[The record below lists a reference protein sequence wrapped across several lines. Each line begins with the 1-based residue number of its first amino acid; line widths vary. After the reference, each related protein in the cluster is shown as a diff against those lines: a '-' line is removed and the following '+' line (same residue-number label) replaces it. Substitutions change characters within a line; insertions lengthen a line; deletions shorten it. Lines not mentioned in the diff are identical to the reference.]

1 MPSTRPSREAVALL
15 RKWLEQ
21 LEGQVSV
28 NATPEHKAQ
37 QSAEEHADQ
46 ELATS
51 WTARHR
57 SSFLRKPQKKRKQ
70 PGTPQK
76 KRTPR

>member
-15 RKWLEQ
+15 REWLEQ

-28 NATPEHKAQ
+28 NAPPEHKAQ

>member
-15 RKWLEQ
+15 REWLEQ
-21 LEGQVSV
+21 LEGQVS
-28 NATPEHKAQ
+28 AIPEHKAQ

-70 PGTPQK
+70 LGTPQK

>member
-15 RKWLEQ
+15 REWLEQ

-28 NATPEHKAQ
+28 NAIPEHKAQ
-37 QSAEEHADQ
+37 QLAEEHADQ
-46 ELATS
+46 ELATG

-57 SSFLRKPQKKRKQ
+57 SSFLREPQKKRKQ

>member
-15 RKWLEQ
+15 REWVEQ
-21 LEGQVSV
+21 LEGQVS
-28 NATPEHKAQ
+28 AIPEHKAQ
-37 QSAEEHADQ
+37 QLAEEHADQ
-46 ELATS
+46 ALATG

-57 SSFLRKPQKKRKQ
+57 SSFLREPQKKRKQ

>member
-15 RKWLEQ
+15 REWVEQ
-21 LEGQVSV
+21 LEGQVS
-28 NATPEHKAQ
+28 AIPEHKAQ
-37 QSAEEHADQ
+37 QLAEEHADQ
-46 ELATS
+46 ALATG